1 MANALQL
8 AARGLYSTSPN
19 PRVGCVILREG
30 ELVGSG
36 WHKMAGEP
44 HAEIHA
50 LEEAGPQARGAT
62 LYVTLEPCAHHGRT
76 PPCVDAII
84 ASGVARVVAAMEDP
98 NPLVAGRGLQALID
112 AGIQT
117 SLGLYEAQARALNVG
132 FVSRMTR
139 RRPYLRIKV
148 ATTLDGKTALAN
160 GISKWITSPAARRD
174 VHRLRARSCA
184 IMTGSGTVLADDPEL
199 TVRETLTPR
208 QPLRVVLDSQLR
220 TPLAARI
227 VGANT
232 LFVAV
237 RQDTQK
243 EDALKTLGA
252 EVVYLASQG
261 KPELEPVLNLL
272 AERGVNELLVEAG
285 GELNAA
291 LLQAKLVDEI
301 VIYMAPTLFGHGAR
315 GMFAIDDIVRID
327 DRTDL
332 ALLGQRRVGPDWRI
346 SARPLYG

>member
-98 NPLVAGRGLQALID
+98 NPLVAGRGLQALGE

-237 RQDTQK
+237 RQDTQR

-252 EVVYLASQG
+252 EVVYLESQG

-327 DRTDL
+327 DRIDL
-332 ALLGQRRVGPDWRI
+332 AILGQRRVGPDWRI

>member
-84 ASGVARVVAAMEDP
+84 GSGVARLVVAMEDP
-98 NPLVAGRGLQALID
+98 NPLVAGRGLQALAD

-243 EDALKTLGA
+243 EDALKALGA
-252 EVVYLASQG
+252 EVVYLESQG

-327 DRTDL
+327 DRIDL
-332 ALLGQRRVGPDWRI
+332 VLLGQRRVGPDWRI